1 MTTTEPPVDLA
12 KAIATR
18 VHCDYRTV
26 LREIHRLRTGGR
38 RRRRTKLMV
47 DIQAALAELGGGV

>member
-1 MTTTEPPVDLA
+1 MNHNEPPVDLA

-18 VHCDYRTV
+18 VKCDYRTV

-47 DIQAALAELGGGV
+47 DIQAALVELGGGM